1 MKKKLILSFLI
12 AILMFN
18 ALLPSSIYADTVNNN
33 TTTNTTTNSTGKESK
48 SSSAMDSYMNSSAR
62 KQVKREN
69 AEDVEGAEI
78 DISQNKDGTIN
89 IMGKD
94 GGKEPGNQ
102 GSTLVNAIAKLGC
115 LPMYALQLL
124 MTFATKADNE
134 SIYSGSIL
142 DSVSSQNF
150 DAVKINWFTIQNA
163 VLNKISILDINF
175 FNIKTNDSE
184 FAKSLKRSVA
194 SWYQVTF
201 LIAQIASLA
210 VLIYIG
216 IRMAISSTSEGQV
229 TYKKMF
235 KNWIVGFAMLFL
247 LHYGMIII
255 VNANE
260 FLISLIPS
268 SLVENNME
276 INIISKTIAV
286 LDTKESVWSVILY
299 VITYWIIV
307 GFEFSFFM
315 MYFKRLITVAFLIV
329 IAPLITVTYS
339 IDKADDGK
347 AQAYTTWIR
356 LFLGNVFMQAVQAFM
371 YAVFIYSASAISEK
385 APIIA
390 ILFFLALTKGE
401 NVVNKLFNLN
411 R

>member
-142 DSVSSQNF
+142 DSVSSQN
-150 DAVKINWFTIQNA
+150 
-163 VLNKISILDINF
+163 
-175 FNIKTNDSE
+175 
-184 FAKSLKRSVA
+184 
-194 SWYQVTF
+194 
-201 LIAQIASLA
+201 
-210 VLIYIG
+210 
-216 IRMAISSTSEGQV
+216 
-229 TYKKMF
+229 
-235 KNWIVGFAMLFL
+235 
-247 LHYGMIII
+247 
-255 VNANE
+255 
-260 FLISLIPS
+260 
-268 SLVENNME
+268 
-276 INIISKTIAV
+276 
-286 LDTKESVWSVILY
+286 
-299 VITYWIIV
+299 
-307 GFEFSFFM
+307 
-315 MYFKRLITVAFLIV
+315 
-329 IAPLITVTYS
+329 
-339 IDKADDGK
+339 
-347 AQAYTTWIR
+347 
-356 LFLGNVFMQAVQAFM
+356 
-371 YAVFIYSASAISEK
+371 
-385 APIIA
+385 
-390 ILFFLALTKGE
+390 
-401 NVVNKLFNLN
+401 
-411 R
+411 